1 MNKNV
6 LPTSYRQT
14 HSNRAYLTS
23 SHSITNLTKKKPSIP
38 LLVGVVVAAFGFSSL
53 LQGLDGEN
61 DNLTATNFRSVHADE
76 DHSSSSIQSIPS
88 KKMMIACA
96 ISDPPPSTSI
106 VDEHAVNDLK
116 TFLFPGSTIVSA
128 ALSIADSAECFT
140 TVPPPVPSFPHCVHT
155 EAESLIDQKD
165 YSCTGENMLDHRF
178 IVRFGRYLS
187 NSDFLE

>member
-1 MNKNV
+1 MLMNKSAQSTI
-6 LPTSYRQT
+6 TSYRQT
-14 HSNRAYLTS
+14 TCGRTTS
-23 SHSITNLTKKKPSIP
+23 RHIAELTKNKPSVP

-61 DNLTATNFRSVHADE
+61 DNLTATNFRSVHAEE
-76 DHSSSSIQSIPS
+76 DHAPVPP

-96 ISDPPPSTSI
+96 ISDPSPSVSI
-106 VDEHAVNDLK
+106 ADDRAVSELK
-116 TFLFPGSTIVSA
+116 TFLFPGSAIVSA
-128 ALSIADSAECFT
+128 AMSIADSTECLT

-165 YSCTGENMLDHRF
+165 DSCTSENMLDHRF

>member
-1 MNKNV
+1 MLMNKSV
-6 LPTSYRQT
+6 IKTSYRQT
-14 HSNRAYLTS
+14 HCGRTS
-23 SHSITNLTKKKPSIP
+23 SHHIADLTKNKPSGP

-61 DNLTATNFRSVHADE
+61 DNLTATNFRSVHAEE
-76 DHSSSSIQSIPS
+76 DHPPASSMPP

-96 ISDPPPSTSI
+96 ISDPPPSVSI
-106 VDEHAVNDLK
+106 VDQRAVNDLK
-116 TFLFPGSTIVSA
+116 TFLFPGSAIVSA
-128 ALSIADSAECFT
+128 ALSIADSAECLT

-165 YSCTGENMLDHRF
+165 YSCTAENMLDHRF